1 MKQREGILTLNEIS
15 KPVNTSLL
23 MQMNFQAA
31 FEEFQKE
38 ANEINEAHGFNET
51 DALIQ
56 EFETFLK
63 TQVKSDIYEKFKPL
77 LGAFIQG
84 RTGLKIAL
92 VMSEL
97 GEAID
102 GIRKG
107 NGPDSHIPAFTC
119 AEAEYADAI
128 IRLMNLATS
137 DKCRLAEALVAKQN
151 YNRNRPYRHGNKKF

>member
-1 MKQREGILTLNEIS
+1 MEPI
-15 KPVNTSLL
+15 NTTLL
-23 MQMNFQAA
+23 MQTNFQVA

-51 DALIQ
+51 DALI
-56 EFETFLK
+56 EELVVFL
-63 TQVKSDIYEKFKPL
+63 QQQNPSVVERFKPL
-77 LGAFIQG
+77 LGAFLQG

-107 NGPDSHIPAFTC
+107 NGPDSHIPEFSC